1 MNTDKTILIVD
12 DHSAVRIAVKLV
24 LNLAGFDK
32 VIVAK
37 DGCSAIDVASK
48 VSVDVFI
55 VDLDLPQIDGLSL
68 IKRLKK
74 MFINAKVLVYSG
86 AKSISHVNRCRR
98 FGVDGFVGK
107 AHPIEDLP
115 NILSAIIMGFSY
127 FPAAYSE
134 HEPSFFCS
142 KQDVTSC
149 LNDREFSVFN
159 KLVTGK
165 ESKVIG
171 RELFIS
177 EKTVCANKKNIF
189 KKLGVSNMASL
200 IELHRN
206 QQDLT

>member
-12 DHSAVRIAVKLV
+12 DHSAVRIAVKLI

-32 VIVAK
+32 VIGAK
-37 DGCSAIDVASK
+37 DGCSAIDVAGK
-48 VSVDVFI
+48 VFVDVFI
-55 VDLDLPQIDGLSL
+55 VDLDLPQTDGLSL

-74 MFINAKVLVYSG
+74 TFINSKVLVYSG

-107 AHPIEDLP
+107 THPIEDLP

-127 FPAAYSE
+127 FPAACSESE
-134 HEPSFFCS
+134 HGYFS

-149 LNDREFSVFN
+149 LNDREFAVFN
-159 KLVTGK
+159 KLVMGK

-177 EKTVCANKKNIF
+177 EKTVCTSKKNIF
-189 KKLGVSNMASL
+189 KKLGVSNMVSL
-200 IELHRN
+200 IELHLS
-206 QQDLT
+206 QKDLT